1 MSRVAW
7 KWRSR
12 IEVSFQGK
20 GDVEVVQTGKQ
31 ASKQASQ
38 PADQAGKQA
47 SKVVW
52 CVVVVLVLM
61 MMVVSRYLYS
71 DSLRSRALSL
81 SRGPAVA
88 AEAAAAHAGGREVV
102 G

>member
-38 PADQAGKQA
+38 QTRQA
-47 SKVVW
+47 SRQARLFGVW
-52 CVVVVLVLM
+52 WWCWC
-61 MMVVSRYLYS
+61 
-71 DSLRSRALSL
+71 
-81 SRGPAVA
+81 
-88 AEAAAAHAGGREVV
+88 
-102 G
+102 